1 MASSQVLECEAT
13 IIGVELAAAI
23 PDEVVDVVHDE
34 VVVVVEEELEADIII
49 EVDDDDDD
57 EEDNEIFPT
66 CDTLQ
71 TEIQVE
77 DEEDNEIV
85 PTRNSLQTEIQM
97 EDEEEDVIE
106 EEEEEVTAA
115 EHPEQRI
122 SGIKG
127 VGALVLLQLVFQS
140 LGVVYGDMGT
150 SPLYA
155 FPSIF
160 PKGIRHEDDI
170 LGVLGLIYYTL
181 TLIPLI
187 KYVCIVLHA
196 NYNGEGAVVWITAS
210 ILVCLFAI
218 QSFGTGRVGF
228 AFAPIVFLW
237 FLAIGTIGIYNSDT
251 YDHSV
256 VKAFLPSYIIPYF
269 IRNTK
274 DAWISLGGVVLT
286 VTGTKALYADVGHF
300 SVLSI
305 RLSLCCV
312 VYPALMLAY
321 TGQAA
326 FLRKH
331 PDLVA
336 YTFFKSTPKEV
347 YWPIFIL
354 SVAASIVASQAMISA
369 TFSVIKQAVDIGCFP
384 RIPISRPSQ
393 QHPGQIY
400 IPLVN
405 YFLMGASLG
414 VTFYFRTTA
423 NIGNAYGR
431 LFAPRFRH
439 VIDTYNVCM
448 EGGELEREEAFSG
461 SYARILHLF
470 FIVYI

>member
-23 PDEVVDVVHDE
+23 PDEVVDVVVHDE

-57 EEDNEIFPT
+57 EEDNEIVPT

-187 KYVCIVLHA
+187 KYVCIYLHA
-196 NYNGEGAVVWITAS
+196 NYNGEGGTFAMYM
-210 ILVCLFAI
+210 LVCEHVKLRRSAKCILFGATI
-218 QSFGTGRVGF
+218 
-228 AFAPIVFLW
+228 
-237 FLAIGTIGIYNSDT
+237 IGTSMVICDG
-251 YDHSV
+251 
-256 VKAFLPSYIIPYF
+256 
-269 IRNTK
+269 
-274 DAWISLGGVVLT
+274 VLT
-286 VTGTKALYADVGHF
+286 PSI
-300 SVLSI
+300 SVLSAVGGIQEATTRLKDAPI
-305 RLSLCCV
+305 RSSAGQRSL
-312 VYPALMLAY
+312 
-321 TGQAA
+321 
-326 FLRKH
+326 R
-331 PDLVA
+331 D
-336 YTFFKSTPKEV
+336 
-347 YWPIFIL
+347 
-354 SVAASIVASQAMISA
+354 
-369 TFSVIKQAVDIGCFP
+369 
-384 RIPISRPSQ
+384 
-393 QHPGQIY
+393 
-400 IPLVN
+400 
-405 YFLMGASLG
+405 
-414 VTFYFRTTA
+414 
-423 NIGNAYGR
+423 
-431 LFAPRFRH
+431 
-439 VIDTYNVCM
+439 
-448 EGGELEREEAFSG
+448 
-461 SYARILHLF
+461 
-470 FIVYI
+470 